1 MQTEAR
7 HSLDQLAISASG
19 FVFDPVSGG
28 TFTVNATGRAL
39 LEGLRDGLGLAE
51 LTAKLNE
58 RFATDDAD
66 LQRDVL
72 EYVRALRDVGLLP
85 PQFEL
90 A

>member
-39 LEGLRDGLGLAE
+39 LEGLRDGLGLEE

-72 EYVRALRDVGLLP
+72 EYVRSLRDVGLLP

>member
-51 LTAKLNE
+51 LAAKLNE

-66 LQRDVL
+66 LQRDVM
-72 EYVRALRDVGLLP
+72 EYVRTLRDVGLLP
-85 PQFEL
+85 THFEL

>member
-51 LTAKLNE
+51 LTTKLNE

-72 EYVRALRDVGLLP
+72 EYVRTLRDVGLLP
-85 PQFEL
+85 PHFEL